1 MGSKRARSLPVAGES
16 GGNLTEEVAFNLKQ
30 SQVGSHLAELK
41 ERTFHMEERA
51 YAKAG
56 RGEMC

>member
-1 MGSKRARSLPVAGES
+1 MAGEM
-16 GGNLTEEVAFNLKQ
+16 GGHLTEEVAFNLKQ

-41 ERTFHMEERA
+41 ERTSHREERV

>member
-1 MGSKRARSLPVAGES
+1 MLLSGEI

-30 SQVGSHLAELK
+30 NQLGFHLAELK
-41 ERTFHMEERA
+41 ERTFLRVERA

-56 RGEMC
+56 RGEIC

>member
-1 MGSKRARSLPVAGES
+1 MPVAGEI
-16 GGNLTEEVAFNLKQ
+16 GGNLTEEVAFNWKQ

-41 ERTFHMEERA
+41 ERTFQREERA

>member
-1 MGSKRARSLPVAGES
+1 MAGET
-16 GGNLTEEVAFNLKQ
+16 GGNLTEEAAFNWKQ

-41 ERTFHMEERA
+41 ERTFHREERA